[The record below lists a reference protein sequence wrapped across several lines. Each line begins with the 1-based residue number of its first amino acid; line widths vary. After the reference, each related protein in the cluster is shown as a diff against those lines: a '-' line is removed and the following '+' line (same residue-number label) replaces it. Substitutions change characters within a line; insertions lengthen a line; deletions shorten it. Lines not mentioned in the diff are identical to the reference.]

1 MGSQQAVA
9 KKRIINAG
17 DTGCVKKVRST
28 WATTYNGG
36 SVRIGALNMP
46 VWIRALA
53 VAGLLCLPSVRGVC
67 QDPGAQVPRH
77 KRVEPLLN
85 GVPMEAGRVMSTTP
99 LPPRMVEPL
108 QKTEPDYTAEARLA
122 ELEGVVVLRG
132 EIDEEGFARN
142 LKVAQPVGLGLD
154 QNAMDAVKQWHFQ
167 PVWTQ
172 PQEARPIAQ
181 IAVDFR
187 LSAHQ
192 SRWHLMQVQF
202 DTPIETERPV
212 FVNAQYPIGAGLGSE
227 AMEEGLLVV
236 AMGRVATAKIAFDI
250 DEHGVPIHLHAL
262 NTSHPIWGSEATAV
276 VGQWRF
282 TPGMKNGIAVPV
294 PCTVELV
301 WGEKELTADLER
313 QLHDVLATR

>member
-1 MGSQQAVA
+1 MPTFCTRGLSGPRRASPETQARRTLV
-9 KKRIINAG
+9 
-17 DTGCVKKVRST
+17 
-28 WATTYNGG
+28 
-36 SVRIGALNMP
+36 
-46 VWIRALA
+46 
-53 VAGLLCLPSVRGVC
+53 
-67 QDPGAQVPRH
+67 
-77 KRVEPLLN
+77 N
-85 GVPMEAGRVMSTTP
+85 GVPIEAGRVMSTTP
-99 LPPRMVEPL
+99 LPPRMVEPI
-108 QKTEPDYTAEARLA
+108 QKTEPQYTAEARLA
-122 ELEGVVVLRG
+122 ELEGVVVLSG

-154 QNAMDAVKQWHFQ
+154 QNAMDAVKQWRFE
-167 PVWTQ
+167 PVFTE
-172 PQEARPIAQ
+172 PQESRPIAQ

-187 LSAHQ
+187 LTAHQ

-212 FVNAQYPIGAGLGSE
+212 FVNAQYPIGAGLGPE

-236 AMGRVATAKIAFDI
+236 AMGRLATVKLAFDI